1 MSTIKLL
8 HTIEKETCLRIKE
21 MFLKK
26 ELFLKAFQTLKTIKK
41 NKKKIIIFGNGGSA
55 ALASHFSVDITKN
68 AKIRCINFNDADL
81 ITCFSNDYG
90 FDKFVAQAINSHY
103 DKGDCVI
110 LISVSGE
117 SKNVIEAGK
126 FCKLKKIKLITL
138 TGKKFTNSLKKLNKS
153 GINFHINSYGYNI
166 VENIQSQILLIIV
179 DLLIGKI
186 TYDTN
191 IGKL

>member
-8 HTIEKETCLRIKE
+8 HTIEKETSLRIKE